1 MTDHSGSLHW
11 EFSGASL
18 TKFLAA
24 SNGAEFASETFNA
37 GRFTFQCKVYPNGR
51 KSCQKGCVMLYF
63 ILQTSFT
70 KKINQITVKARLYC
84 PQTLCDWKHIQHLK
98 RDNAGI
104 GWHSQ
109 NMLLQEAKPHSHIKF
124 VCDIDVVRIEY
135 KPSSKHS
142 HKSINIGH
150 NIYHK
155 LSQMNVYTRYD
166 WNIHPKLLQS
176 FQASHNGKF
185 YHSPDYN
192 HGSWC
197 TSIAPNGANRKDIG
211 NVKVGLQLLL
221 LPPGVTKIKTRFSI
235 ACNYDNI
242 KCEGKREFHYS
253 STFIAWGDGTM
264 KSTAL
269 QQQHMDGLSFVVE
282 IIILQMYDE
291 CNQEIHK
298 SNWFQFGIIN
308 NLMMTPLSQSDQAK
322 TIHSSDPS
330 NYNLLSPSIT
340 QISVAPNNAMDE
352 EKAHQHMVRPKLNNN
367 TYSMDIHTNKAS
379 IDSQKHAI
387 HELHSKLDDI
397 EIYKTED
404 EKHLMSMEKTI
415 ISLQKSQHRLQQ
427 EQFEQTAVLKQH
439 MNDMSMSIQRLTNEV
454 VFMKNKVKKI
464 ENEQLKLTAEYS
476 ARSPRSHSH
485 RSSSSKSSK
494 KHNKSRKKEDKI
506 VQISSGLATWIK
518 EECGFPQYVVVFAEN
533 GYDNFEIVKEMTRFE
548 LQDIGIKLKGHQFKI
563 IKEIEK
569 LVQTQKH
576 HRAKDTMDIVHVA
589 QYLTPVASPAGSD
602 SASPK
607 HISRPPSSP
616 TNDTTYSHSKLLLTN
631 MHSQSRTH
639 PTPRFLN
646 FGAPINISPSRSASY
661 TSTTQTNGYMQWTK
675 HQKPS
680 MLLESPSSMNNVW
693 NTHHY
698 SYRHSPKRRPLH
710 LRPQISKMWECK
722 ACHNSNEGTLDK
734 CEFCQHPRAYVVLP
748 L

>member
-1 MTDHSGSLHW
+1 
-11 EFSGASL
+11 
-18 TKFLAA
+18 
-24 SNGAEFASETFNA
+24 
-37 GRFTFQCKVYPNGR
+37 
-51 KSCQKGCVMLYF
+51 
-63 ILQTSFT
+63 
-70 KKINQITVKARLYC
+70 
-84 PQTLCDWKHIQHLK
+84 
-98 RDNAGI
+98 
-104 GWHSQ
+104 
-109 NMLLQEAKPHSHIKF
+109 
-124 VCDIDVVRIEY
+124 
-135 KPSSKHS
+135 
-142 HKSINIGH
+142 
-150 NIYHK
+150 
-155 LSQMNVYTRYD
+155 
-166 WNIHPKLLQS
+166 
-176 FQASHNGKF
+176 
-185 YHSPDYN
+185 
-192 HGSWC
+192 
-197 TSIAPNGANRKDIG
+197 
-211 NVKVGLQLLL
+211 
-221 LPPGVTKIKTRFSI
+221 
-235 ACNYDNI
+235 
-242 KCEGKREFHYS
+242 
-253 STFIAWGDGTM
+253 M

-494 KHNKSRKKEDKI
+494 KHNKGKKEDKI

-533 GYDNFEIVKEMTRFE
+533 GYDNFEIVKEMTQFE
-548 LQDIGIKLKGHQFKI
+548 LQDIGIKLK
-563 IKEIEK
+563 
-569 LVQTQKH
+569 
-576 HRAKDTMDIVHVA
+576 R
-589 QYLTPVASPAGSD
+589 
-602 SASPK
+602 
-607 HISRPPSSP
+607 
-616 TNDTTYSHSKLLLTN
+616 
-631 MHSQSRTH
+631 
-639 PTPRFLN
+639 
-646 FGAPINISPSRSASY
+646 
-661 TSTTQTNGYMQWTK
+661 
-675 HQKPS
+675 
-680 MLLESPSSMNNVW
+680 
-693 NTHHY
+693 
-698 SYRHSPKRRPLH
+698 
-710 LRPQISKMWECK
+710 
-722 ACHNSNEGTLDK
+722 
-734 CEFCQHPRAYVVLP
+734 
-748 L
+748 